1 MQISGLVHVSPQL
14 SSFLPSALERLT
26 SRVVDF
32 LGVVVNQARHAF
44 PQEGV
49 APAVEARVRT
59 VWLPVPDH
67 RGLPGCPGA
76 WGRGPGV
83 GVGSRG
89 SAPPQVPCSA
99 AGGGTP
105 QRGC

>member
-32 LGVVVNQARHAF
+32 LGVVVNQARRAF

-49 APAVEARVRT
+49 APAIEARVRT
-59 VWLPVPDH
+59 VWLPGPGH
-67 RGLPGCPGA
+67 GGLPGCPGA
-76 WGRGPGV
+76 WG
-83 GVGSRG
+83 RG